1 MVMGYFSPGEGEQFT
16 FEDLERRKKLAA
28 ALMSQ
33 AGDYSPVQSW
43 TQGAARLASG
53 LVGGLQREYANK
65 LSKEGGKAYNEQLAK
80 ILSGGQSGGAMP
92 AAAPSPMPT
101 SGSSLPAMASGG
113 NIPKMVMPDPVY
125 GNLDATQKALLNAI
139 AAPESAGAYNI
150 RYTPK
155 GGATFAGFDAHPGVF
170 EPGPAGP
177 SSAAGRYQFTKTTW
191 DRMGGGA
198 FTPENQDQ
206 RALALA
212 NQDYKARTGRDL
224 MADIRANGF
233 TPQIA
238 QALGPTWRGL
248 IDNPQKAMAAFQST
262 MQRNQPAQAQ
272 VASAGGMTPDGMPTS
287 PVPSNTPPMSY
298 APGQQAIASAAPQ
311 APPQPAQGQRLAQA
325 ITSPPIPAPQPT
337 GNVQAAMM
345 AVLTD
350 PRFSPQQKQ
359 QAMELFQM
367 GQREQPK
374 WEKLNDGT
382 LYNPRTAETRGVGG
396 GYRPITDP
404 AERARFGI
412 PAEDKAPYYI
422 GPDGKPSSLGRA
434 QTNVNVASGEREE
447 DKIVGRAV
455 GERRVKVENAFSSVP
470 DRVQKIELAQ
480 SLLEGVQTGRMAGF
494 QGTIAEWALGAGIRP
509 DTLEAFGINP
519 KLPATQQ
526 ALESEVNRMVVG
538 MIGPGGFPANNFSD
552 ADRAFLVRIFPSIL
566 NRPEANA
573 LILDVQKRAAER
585 ELMAAEDWA
594 AAKDAGVSFAKWER
608 DFSQKVKGQDVFK
621 DIAERVKGMGK
632 APALATSPQGNSA
645 PVRRRYDAQGN
656 LQ

>member
-1 MVMGYFSPGEGEQFT
+1 MALGFFT
-16 FEDLERRKKLAA
+16 DDNSSDSYETLQRRRKMAD
-28 ALMSQ
+28 ALMAQSQ
-33 AGDYSPVQSW
+33 DGAPIQSW
-43 TQGAARLASG
+43 TQGGAKLIQALAGS
-53 LVGGLQREYANK
+53 LQNRSLDTKERESSKAFNEK
-65 LSKEGGKAYNEQLAK
+65 LMRAL
-80 ILSGGQSGGAMP
+80 GGQSGGAMP

-113 NIPKMVMPDPVY
+113 NIPKMVIPDPVY

-287 PVPSNTPPMSY
+287 PVPSNAPPMSY

-325 ITSPPIPAPQPT
+325 MTSPPIPAPQPT

-359 QAMELFQM
+359 QAMQLFQM
-367 GQREQPK
+367 GQRDEGVTTVDLGDRVAVMNKRGQIVSTMPK
-374 WEKLNDGT
+374 TREGADWSPVKDADSRVVGRFNA
-382 LYNPRTAETRGVGG
+382 RTGQVENLPAPVGG
-396 GYRPITDP
+396 GEDN
-404 AERARFGI
+404 RAPTVQRIKQPDGSEVAVQWDKNQRAFVPLNAPQGGNPVANPKLTEQQSKDVGFANRGEAI
-412 PAEDKAPYYI
+412 LPRLEKQDKALT
-422 GPDGKPSSLGRA
+422 DSLSSLGGK
-434 QTNVNVASGEREE
+434 VP
-447 DKIVGRAV
+447 IVGNYLKSDAYRQA
-455 GERRVKVENAFSSVP
+455 E
-470 DRVQKIELAQ
+470 
-480 SLLEGVQTGRMAGF
+480 QTGRELLAVILRKDTGAAVTDSEMQMYSGMYLP
-494 QGTIAEWALGAGIRP
+494 QPGDDKDTIEQKRSGRAKAIEGIRLGLGP
-509 DTLEAFGINP
+509 ARILLE
-519 KLPATQQ
+519 QQ
-526 ALESEVNRMVVG
+526 AALEG
-538 MIGPGGFPANNFSD
+538 LKGG
-552 ADRAFLVRIFPSIL
+552 
-566 NRPEANA
+566 
-573 LILDVQKRAAER
+573 
-585 ELMAAEDWA
+585 
-594 AAKDAGVSFAKWER
+594 
-608 DFSQKVKGQDVFK
+608 GQQ
-621 DIAERVKGMGK
+621 
-632 APALATSPQGNSA
+632 APAPQNE
-645 PVRRRYDAQGN
+645 PPKVRRYNPQTGRIE
-656 LQ
+656 